1 MGGGGGGGSGVGGNN
16 GQLSVKR
23 FLMINYETYQY
34 IFDAK
39 FSLTGTYNVN
49 LKTLQLR
56 QVKRTPQNSIN
67 ELII

>member
-1 MGGGGGGGSGVGGNN
+1 MGGEWLGLGGYKC
-16 GQLSVKR
+16 QLSVKR
-23 FLMINYETYQY
+23 LLMINYETYQY

-49 LKTLQLR
+49 LETLQLR

>member
-1 MGGGGGGGSGVGGNN
+1 MGGGSGQGQGGYKC
-16 GQLSVKR
+16 QLSVKGL
-23 FLMINYETYQY
+23 LMINYETYQY